1 MPLPTEPARVA
12 FTLNGQACTAD
23 HGISLMAAMA
33 NAGQAT
39 TRISVGGEARSALC
53 GMGVCQE
60 CRVTVDGQRRLA
72 CQTPVCEGMVV
83 QRLDGNEPVPQ
94 PLPSAPAGQ
103 ATAHCDVLVL
113 GAGPAGL
120 EAAQAA
126 AEAGA
131 QVVLVDDNPLPGG
144 QIWRQR
150 PGAPSEAHALTRR
163 IDAQRTIERH
173 SATRAVSF
181 PAPGQVLLEGPDSAW
196 VQSYQHLILC
206 SGARERL
213 LPFPGWTLPGVTG
226 AGALQALVKA
236 GTQVAGQRV
245 VVAGSGP
252 LLLAVAHTL
261 REHGAQ
267 VPQVAE
273 QAPWSAMIGTAA
285 ALWRWPGKLVQAA
298 RLHTAAWQPG
308 TVVVRALGTERL
320 EAVRLRQGAREWEQA
335 CDRLACGYGLVP
347 NNALARLAGCTVDA
361 ADAVVVDSQMATS
374 VAGIWAAGELTGP
387 GGSERARVQG
397 RMAGYAA
404 TGQTERAQN
413 LRGELRRWQAF
424 ADTMA
429 HGFALG
435 ESVRQLADDDTV
447 LCRCEDLTVG
457 EVRHAGGWQQA
468 KLQTRC
474 GMGPCQGRTCAT
486 AAQTLWGWETPAPR
500 EPVVPVRID
509 SLLQR

>member
-1 MPLPTEPARVA
+1 MPPPTEPARAA
-12 FTLNGQACTAD
+12 FTLNGQPCTAD
-23 HGISLMAAMA
+23 HGTSLMAAMI

-39 TRISVGGEARSALC
+39 TRTSVCGEARSALC

-60 CRVTVDGQRRLA
+60 CRVTVDGLRRLA
-72 CQTPVCEGMVV
+72 CQTPVREGMRV
-83 QRLDGNEPVPQ
+83 QRLDGSEPVPQ
-94 PLPSAPAGQ
+94 PLPSASARQTMP
-103 ATAHCDVLVL
+103 HCDVLIL

-120 EAAQAA
+120 EAALAA
-126 AEAGA
+126 AASGA
-131 QVVLVDDNPLPGG
+131 RVMLVDDNPLPGG

-150 PGAPSEAHALTRR
+150 PGVPSEAAQPMQQLDALPHVTR
-163 IDAQRTIERH
+163 H
-173 SATRAVSF
+173 GSTRAVSF
-181 PAPGQVLLEGPDSAW
+181 PAAGQVLLEAPDSAW
-196 VQSYQHLILC
+196 VQSYDKLILC

-236 GTQVAGQRV
+236 GTDVQGQRV

-261 REHGAQ
+261 RAHGAR

-273 QAPWSAMIGTAA
+273 QAPWGAMVRAA
-285 ALWRWPGKLVQAA
+285 TTLWRWPGKLVQAA
-298 RLHTAAWQPG
+298 RLHTTAWQPG

-320 EAVRLRQGAREWEQA
+320 EAVRLRQGGREWEQA
-335 CDRLACGYGLVP
+335 CERLACGYGLVP

-361 ADAVVVDSQMATS
+361 AGAVVVNREMATS
-374 VAGIWAAGELTGP
+374 TTGVWAAGELTGI

-397 RMAGYAA
+397 RIAGYAA
-404 TGQTERAQN
+404 TGQAERAHA
-413 LRGELRRWQAF
+413 LAGELRHWQAF
-424 ADTMA
+424 ADTLA
-429 HGFALG
+429 HRFALG
-435 ESVRQLADDDTV
+435 DSVRQLADDNTV
-447 LCRCEDLTVG
+447 LCRCEDVTVG
-457 EVRHAGGWQQA
+457 AVRHAGGWQQA

-486 AAQTLWGWETPAPR
+486 AAQTLWGWDTPAPR